1 MTRQNCFKLLAIEYS
16 RLMAKE
22 TSALIEHT
30 PMQRALFRAH
40 QAAAGVFWICTEAPT
55 PGPVFSLPRHKALLL
70 ALRGHR
76 ALPLLVDVRQ
86 YEVNTLSIASFLQDF
101 ESSKSPP
108 NRIAWATR
116 LPDGQW

>member
-1 MTRQNCFKLLAIEYS
+1 MCFG
-16 RLMAKE
+16 
-22 TSALIEHT
+22 SAL
-30 PMQRALFRAH
+30 RLLR
-40 QAAAGVFWICTEAPT
+40 

-76 ALPLLVDVRQ
+76 ALALLVDVRQ

-101 ESSKSPP
+101 KSSKSPP